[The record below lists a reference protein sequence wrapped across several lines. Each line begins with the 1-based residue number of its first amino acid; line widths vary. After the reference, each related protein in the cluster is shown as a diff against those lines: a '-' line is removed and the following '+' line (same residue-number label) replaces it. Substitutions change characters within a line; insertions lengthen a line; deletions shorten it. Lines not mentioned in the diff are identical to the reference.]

1 MFSAERIQRLAPNVL
16 LDIVAELA
24 YWESCYPH
32 RPFYS
37 SRVPFKAYVPAF
49 KFGYDSFLLH
59 HRERLVELLPK
70 LEARYREL
78 PECAPVKWKDAAL
91 IVAVAWQRMGVGS
104 SH

>member
-1 MFSAERIQRLAPNVL
+1 MFTAERIQRLAPNVL

-32 RPFYS
+32 RSFYT
-37 SRVPFKAYVPAF
+37 SRLPFKAYIPTF

-70 LEARYREL
+70 LEVLYREL
-78 PECAPVKWKDAAL
+78 PRSEQLRWKDAAQ
-91 IVAVAWQRMGVGS
+91 IVSATWQRMGAGAS
-104 SH
+104 P

>member
-1 MFSAERIQRLAPNVL
+1 MFSVERVQRLAPGVL

-24 YWESCYPH
+24 YWESCYPY
-32 RPFYS
+32 RPFFHS
-37 SRVPFKAYVPAF
+37 TRPFEGYVPTF

-78 PECAPVKWKDAAL
+78 PHRDQLPWKDAAL
-91 IVAVAWQRMGVGS
+91 IVCAAWQRMGIGAPP
-104 SH
+104 

>member
-1 MFSAERIQRLAPNVL
+1 MFSAERIQRLAPDVL

-32 RPFYS
+32 RSFYT
-37 SRVPFKAYVPAF
+37 SRLPFKAYIPTF

-70 LEARYREL
+70 LEVLYREL
-78 PECAPVKWKDAAL
+78 PRSEQLRWKDAAQ
-91 IVAVAWQRMGVGS
+91 IVSATWQRMGAGAS
-104 SH
+104 P

>member
-32 RPFYS
+32 RSFYTSRLPF
-37 SRVPFKAYVPAF
+37 RAYIPTF

-70 LEARYREL
+70 LEVLYREL
-78 PECAPVKWKDAAL
+78 PRSEQLRWKDAAQ
-91 IVAVAWQRMGVGS
+91 IVSATWQRMGAGATL
-104 SH
+104 